1 MIQLLKPTKKERKK
15 ENTSLVSQLLRPTST
30 LNAGESARECEEKK
44 KEKKKGRRE
53 EREEI
58 FIPQRRR
65 AGDLHSLQM
74 LA

>member
-1 MIQLLKPTKKERKK
+1 M
-15 ENTSLVSQLLRPTST
+15 RPTST